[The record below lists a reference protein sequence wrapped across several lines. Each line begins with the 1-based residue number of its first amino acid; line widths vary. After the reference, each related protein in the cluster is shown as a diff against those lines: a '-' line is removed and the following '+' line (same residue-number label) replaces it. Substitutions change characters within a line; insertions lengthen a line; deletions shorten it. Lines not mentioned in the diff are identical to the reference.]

1 MHNNGYRW
9 QVMEIRSF
17 ADYLRGLDDAALIS
31 IFTYRPDLVTPVPPD
46 IASLAVRA
54 SSAPSLARA
63 VDALNKWQLQVL
75 EVCVI
80 LEEPFTEKEVAA
92 LTEKSALFLIP
103 GLIERGLLYSDN
115 DGLRTPTT
123 LKDVLGN
130 EIAALGPSS
139 MGKLKLK
146 KLDEAPAASKKVLDA
161 MVWGPPRGT
170 IGDIKKPGAG
180 VQWLLEEG
188 FLIPFNQQTVVLP
201 KEVAIY
207 LRGNKVHRECE
218 TTQPAVTGDKRDQ
231 RNVQLAAIANI
242 ATFLRWTEEILNFWA
257 QEPASA
263 LRSGGLGVRD
273 LKEIS
278 LHLGVDENCA
288 AFVAEISYLAGLLTI
303 DPDDRILPT
312 HQFDIW
318 LTQSSSMRWQ
328 ILASAWYSSSRL
340 SGLVGKEGSKNVA
353 PLGPELDRSNA
364 ASTRR
369 LTLSL
374 LRENLNIA
382 PHFDSIF
389 SAALWISPS
398 KRSGGLHKD
407 YILWTLREAEWL
419 GMTGQGAISP
429 YAIEFLEGN
438 DVTAIDSDLP
448 KSVDHILIQSDNTAI
463 APGPLEHE
471 VAQELA
477 LIADVESRGGATVF
491 RFSEGSI
498 RRGLDHGRTGDEI
511 TKFLTKTSKT
521 PMPQPLEYLI
531 ADVAKKH
538 GKLRVGNTASFI
550 RCEDST
556 LITQILGDKRLEIL
570 GLRKI
575 APEVLICG
583 HDAAEAMNILRSCG
597 YLPAGEDSRGL
608 LLSGPRIQRAQ
619 TKARPPRIIGEFD
632 RLNQNDIENA
642 LRALRTGEK
651 SSRKQSTMRNI
662 ATEALGSLPRTTANE
677 TLDLLSDYLQN
688 QPNKSL
694 SIGYA
699 DNNGLVSHRIIDP
712 LKLSAGSLIAR
723 DHATGEVQTFR
734 IARITGVAA
743 L

>member
-1 MHNNGYRW
+1 
-9 QVMEIRSF
+9 MEIRSY
-17 ADYLRGLDDAALIS
+17 ADYLRALDDAALIS
-31 IFTYRPDLVTPVPPD
+31 MFNHRPDLVTPVPPD
-46 IASLAVRA
+46 MASLAVRA

-75 EVCVI
+75 EVCAI
-80 LEEPFTEKEVAA
+80 LPEPFTEKDVTA
-92 LTEKSALFLIP
+92 LTEKSALFVIP
-103 GLIERGLLYSDN
+103 GLIERGLLYTDK

-123 LKDVLGN
+123 LKEVLGN
-130 EIAALGPSS
+130 EIAGLGPAS
-139 MGKLKLK
+139 MSKLKLK
-146 KLDEAPAASKKVLDA
+146 KLDEVPAPSKKVLDA
-161 MVWGPPRGT
+161 MVWGPPRGA
-170 IGDIKKPGAG
+170 IADIKKPSVG

-201 KEVAIY
+201 REVAIY
-207 LRGNKVHRECE
+207 LRGNTVHRELE
-218 TTQPAVTGDKRDQ
+218 TSQPSVTGSKRDM
-231 RNVQLAAIANI
+231 RNVQFAAIANI
-242 ATFLRWTEEILNFWA
+242 TTFLRWTEEVLNFWA
-257 QEPASA
+257 QEPATA

-273 LKEIS
+273 LKELS
-278 LHLGVDENCA
+278 LHLGVDESCT
-288 AFVAEISYLAGLLTI
+288 AFVAEVAYLSGLLTI
-303 DPDDRILPT
+303 DPDDKILPT

-318 LTQSSSMRWQ
+318 LTQNASVKWQ
-328 ILASAWYSSSRL
+328 LLASAWLSTSRV

-353 PLGPELDRSNA
+353 PLGPELDRSSA
-364 ASTRR
+364 TTTRR
-369 LTLSL
+369 LTLTLLQENSQIAVDIDSL
-374 LRENLNIA
+374 FAAATWLA
-382 PHFDSIF
+382 P
-389 SAALWISPS
+389 A
-398 KRSGGLHKD
+398 KRAGGLQKD
-407 YILWTLREAEWL
+407 YILWAMREAEWL
-419 GMTGQGAISP
+419 GITGQGVLSSYGAD
-429 YAIEFLEGN
+429 FLTGG
-438 DVTAIDSDLP
+438 DSTSVDTDLP
-448 KSVDHILIQSDNTAI
+448 KAVDHILIQSDNTAI

-498 RRGLDHGRTGDEI
+498 RRGLDHGRTGEEI
-511 TKFLTKTSKT
+511 AKFLAKTSKT

-550 RCEDST
+550 RCEDSA
-556 LITQILGDKRLEIL
+556 LITQILGDKRLDVL

-583 HDAAEAMNILRSCG
+583 HDATEAMNILRSCG
-597 YLPAGEDSRGL
+597 YLPAAEDSRGL

-619 TKARPPRIIGEFD
+619 TKARPPRIIGEYERPD
-632 RLNQNDIENA
+632 EIQIEGA

-662 ATEALGSLPRTTANE
+662 ATEALGSLPRSTANE
-677 TLDLLSDYLQN
+677 TLELLSDYLQN
-688 QPNKSL
+688 QPTKSL

-712 LKLSAGSLIAR
+712 LKLSAGSLVAR

>member
-1 MHNNGYRW
+1 M
-9 QVMEIRSF
+9 IK
-17 ADYLRGLDDAALIS
+17 
-31 IFTYRPDLVTPVPPD
+31 
-46 IASLAVRA
+46 
-54 SSAPSLARA
+54 SSALS
-63 VDALNKWQLQVL
+63 
-75 EVCVI
+75 
-80 LEEPFTEKEVAA
+80 VA
-92 LTEKSALFLIP
+92 
-103 GLIERGLLYSDN
+103 
-115 DGLRTPTT
+115 
-123 LKDVLGN
+123 
-130 EIAALGPSS
+130 
-139 MGKLKLK
+139 
-146 KLDEAPAASKKVLDA
+146 
-161 MVWGPPRGT
+161 
-170 IGDIKKPGAG
+170 
-180 VQWLLEEG
+180 
-188 FLIPFNQQTVVLP
+188 
-201 KEVAIY
+201 
-207 LRGNKVHRECE
+207 
-218 TTQPAVTGDKRDQ
+218 
-231 RNVQLAAIANI
+231 
-242 ATFLRWTEEILNFWA
+242 
-257 QEPASA
+257 
-263 LRSGGLGVRD
+263 
-273 LKEIS
+273 
-278 LHLGVDENCA
+278 
-288 AFVAEISYLAGLLTI
+288 
-303 DPDDRILPT
+303 
-312 HQFDIW
+312 
-318 LTQSSSMRWQ
+318 
-328 ILASAWYSSSRL
+328 
-340 SGLVGKEGSKNVA
+340 GKEGSKNVA

-438 DVTAIDSDLP
+438 DVTVIDSDLP

-608 LLSGPRIQRAQ
+608 LLSGLRIQRAQ

>member
-1 MHNNGYRW
+1 
-9 QVMEIRSF
+9 MEIRSY

-31 IFTYRPDLVTPVPPD
+31 MFSHRPDLVTPVPPD
-46 IASLAVRA
+46 MASLAVRA

-75 EVCVI
+75 EVCAI
-80 LEEPFTEKEVAA
+80 LPEPFSEKDVTA
-92 LTEKSALFLIP
+92 LTEKSALFVIP
-103 GLIERGLLYSDN
+103 GLIERGLLYADK

-123 LKDVLGN
+123 LKEVLGN
-130 EIAALGPSS
+130 EIAGLGPAS
-139 MGKLKLK
+139 MSKLKLK
-146 KLDEAPAASKKVLDA
+146 KLDEVPAPSKKVLDA
-161 MVWGPPRGT
+161 MVWGPPRGS
-170 IGDIKKPGAG
+170 IADIKKPSVG

-201 KEVAIY
+201 REVAIY
-207 LRGNKVHRECE
+207 LRGNKVHRELE
-218 TTQPAVTGDKRDQ
+218 TSQPSVTGSKRDM
-231 RNVQLAAIANI
+231 RNVQSAAIANI
-242 ATFLRWTEEILNFWA
+242 TTFLRWTEEVLNFWA
-257 QEPASA
+257 QEPATA

-273 LKEIS
+273 LKELS
-278 LHLGVDENCA
+278 LHLGVDESCT
-288 AFVAEISYLAGLLTI
+288 AFVAEVAYLSGLLTI
-303 DPDDRILPT
+303 DPDDKILPT

-318 LTQSSSMRWQ
+318 LTQNASVKWQ
-328 ILASAWYSSSRL
+328 LLASAWLSTSRV

-353 PLGPELDRSNA
+353 PLGPELDRSSA
-364 ASTRR
+364 ATTRR
-369 LTLSL
+369 LTLTLLQENSQIAVDIDSL
-374 LRENLNIA
+374 FAAATWLA
-382 PHFDSIF
+382 P
-389 SAALWISPS
+389 A
-398 KRSGGLHKD
+398 KRAGGLQKD
-407 YILWTLREAEWL
+407 YILWAMREAEWL
-419 GMTGQGAISP
+419 GITGQGVLSSYGAD
-429 YAIEFLEGN
+429 FLTGG
-438 DVTAIDSDLP
+438 DSTSVDTDLP
-448 KSVDHILIQSDNTAI
+448 KAVDHILIQSDNTAI

-498 RRGLDHGRTGDEI
+498 RRGLDHGRTGEEI
-511 TKFLTKTSKT
+511 SKFLAKTSKT

-550 RCEDST
+550 RCEDSA
-556 LITQILGDKRLEIL
+556 LITQIMGDKRLDVL

-583 HDAAEAMNILRSCG
+583 HDATEAMNILRSCG
-597 YLPAGEDSRGL
+597 YLPAAEDSRGL

-619 TKARPPRIIGEFD
+619 TKARPPRIIGEYERPD
-632 RLNQNDIENA
+632 EIQIEGA

-662 ATEALGSLPRTTANE
+662 ATEALGSLPRSTANE
-677 TLDLLSDYLQN
+677 TLELLSDYLQN
-688 QPNKSL
+688 QPTKSL

-712 LKLSAGSLIAR
+712 LKLSAGSLVAR

>member
-1 MHNNGYRW
+1 
-9 QVMEIRSF
+9 MEIRSY
-17 ADYLRGLDDAALIS
+17 ADYLRALDDAALIS
-31 IFTYRPDLVTPVPPD
+31 IFTHRPDLVTPVPPD

-63 VDALNKWQLQVL
+63 VDGLNKWQLQVQEACAVL
-75 EVCVI
+75 N
-80 LEEPFTEKEVAA
+80 EPFSEKEVAA
-92 LTEKSALFLIP
+92 CTDKSAIFIIP
-103 GLIERGLLYSDN
+103 GLIERGLLYQDK
-115 DGLRTPTT
+115 DGLRIPTT
-123 LKDVLGN
+123 LREVLGN
-130 EIAALGPSS
+130 EIAGLGPAS
-139 MGKLKLK
+139 MGALKLK
-146 KLDEAPAASKKVLDA
+146 KLEEAPASSKKVLDA
-161 MVWGPPRGT
+161 MLWGPPRGT

-180 VQWLLEEG
+180 VQWLLDEN
-188 FLIPFNQQTVVLP
+188 FLIPFNQTTVVLP
-201 KEVAIY
+201 REVAIY
-207 LRGNKVHRECE
+207 LRGNKVHRELE
-218 TTQPAVTGDKRDQ
+218 TSAPSVAGGSRDTKT
-231 RNVQLAAIANI
+231 VQLAAIANI
-242 ATFLRWTEEILNFWA
+242 TTFLRWTEEVLNFWA
-257 QEPASA
+257 QEPPTA

-273 LKEIS
+273 LKDLS
-278 LHLGVDENCA
+278 LHLGVDESCA
-288 AFVAEISYLAGLLTI
+288 AFVAEVSYLAGLLTI
-303 DPDDRILPT
+303 DPDDKILPT

-318 LTQSSSMRWQ
+318 LVQNPAARWQ
-328 ILASAWYSSSRL
+328 QLLSAWLISSRM

-353 PLGPELDRSNA
+353 PLGPELDRSLA
-364 ASTRR
+364 ASTRK
-369 LTLSL
+369 LVLNL
-374 LRENLNIA
+374 LRENSEIA
-382 PHFDSIF
+382 PDSH
-389 SAALWISPS
+389 SLYLAAQWLSPN
-398 KRSGGLHKD
+398 KRSGGLQED

-419 GMTGQGAISP
+419 GITGQGVISAYGIDFLNGGDSAAI
-429 YAIEFLEGN
+429 I
-438 DVTAIDSDLP
+438 SDLP
-448 KSVDHILIQSDNTAI
+448 QAVDHILIQSDNTAI

-498 RRGLDHGRTGDEI
+498 RRGLDHGRTGEEI
-511 TKFLTKTSKT
+511 TKFLKKTSKT

-550 RCEDST
+550 RCEDSA
-556 LITQILGDKRLEIL
+556 LITQILGDKRLDVL

-583 HDAAEAMNILRSCG
+583 HDAAEAMSVLRSFG
-597 YLPAGEDSRGL
+597 YLPAGEDSKGL

-619 TKARPPRIIGEFD
+619 TKARPPRIIGEID
-632 RLNQNDIENA
+632 RPDEIQIQNA

-677 TLDLLSDYLQN
+677 TLELLSDYLQN
-688 QPNKSL
+688 QPSTSL

-699 DNNGLVSHRIIDP
+699 DNNGLVSHRIVDP

>member
-1 MHNNGYRW
+1 
-9 QVMEIRSF
+9 MEIRSY
-17 ADYLRGLDDAALIS
+17 ADYLRALDDAALIS
-31 IFTYRPDLVTPVPPD
+31 IFTHRPDLVTPVPPD

-63 VDALNKWQLQVL
+63 VDGLNKWQLQVL
-75 EVCVI
+75 EACAV
-80 LEEPFTEKEVAA
+80 LNEPFSEKEVAGC
-92 LTEKSALFLIP
+92 TDKSAIFIIP
-103 GLIERGLLYSDN
+103 GLIERGLLYQDK
-115 DGLRTPTT
+115 DGLRIPTT
-123 LKDVLGN
+123 LREVLGN
-130 EIAALGPSS
+130 EIAGLGPAS
-139 MGKLKLK
+139 MGALKLK
-146 KLDEAPAASKKVLDA
+146 KLEEAPASSKKVLDA
-161 MVWGPPRGT
+161 MLWGPPRGT

-180 VQWLLEEG
+180 VQWLLDEN
-188 FLIPFNQQTVVLP
+188 FLIPFNQTTVVLP
-201 KEVAIY
+201 REVAIY
-207 LRGNKVHRECE
+207 LRGNKVHRELD
-218 TTQPAVTGDKRDQ
+218 TSAPSVAGGSRDTKS
-231 RNVQLAAIANI
+231 VQLAAIANI
-242 ATFLRWTEEILNFWA
+242 TTFLRWTEEVLNFWA
-257 QEPASA
+257 QEPPTA

-273 LKEIS
+273 LKDLS
-278 LHLGVDENCA
+278 LHLGVDESCA
-288 AFVAEISYLAGLLTI
+288 AFVAEVSYLAGLLTI
-303 DPDDRILPT
+303 DPDDKILPT

-318 LTQSSSMRWQ
+318 LVQNPAARWQ
-328 ILASAWYSSSRL
+328 QLLSAWLISSRM

-353 PLGPELDRSNA
+353 PLGPELDRSLA
-364 ASTRR
+364 ASTRK
-369 LTLSL
+369 LVLNL
-374 LRENLNIA
+374 LRENSEIA
-382 PHFDSIF
+382 PDSH
-389 SAALWISPS
+389 SLYLAAQWLSPN
-398 KRSGGLHKD
+398 KRSGGLQED

-419 GMTGQGAISP
+419 GITGQGVISAYGIDFLNGGDSAAI
-429 YAIEFLEGN
+429 I
-438 DVTAIDSDLP
+438 SDLP
-448 KSVDHILIQSDNTAI
+448 QAVDHILIQSDNTAI

-498 RRGLDHGRTGDEI
+498 RRGLDHGRTGEEI
-511 TKFLTKTSKT
+511 TKFLKKTSKT

-550 RCEDST
+550 RCEDSA
-556 LITQILGDKRLEIL
+556 LITQILGDKRLDVL

-583 HDAAEAMNILRSCG
+583 HDAAEAMSVLRSFG
-597 YLPAGEDSRGL
+597 YLPAGEDSKGL

-619 TKARPPRIIGEFD
+619 TKARPPRIIGEID
-632 RLNQNDIENA
+632 RPDEIQIQNA

-677 TLDLLSDYLQN
+677 TLELLSDYLQN
-688 QPNKSL
+688 QPSTSL

-699 DNNGLVSHRIIDP
+699 DNNGLVSHRIVDP

>member
-1 MHNNGYRW
+1 
-9 QVMEIRSF
+9 MEIRSY
-17 ADYLRGLDDAALIS
+17 ADYLRALDDAALIS
-31 IFTYRPDLVTPVPPD
+31 MFSHRPDLVTPVPPD
-46 IASLAVRA
+46 MASLAVRA

-75 EVCVI
+75 EVCAI
-80 LEEPFTEKEVAA
+80 LPEPFSEKDVTS
-92 LTEKSALFLIP
+92 LTEKSALFVIP
-103 GLIERGLLYSDN
+103 GLIERGLLYTDK

-123 LKDVLGN
+123 LKEVLGN
-130 EIAALGPSS
+130 EIAGLGPAS
-139 MGKLKLK
+139 MSKLKLK
-146 KLDEAPAASKKVLDA
+146 KLDEVPAPSKKVLDA
-161 MVWGPPRGT
+161 MVWGPPRGSIT
-170 IGDIKKPGAG
+170 DIRKPSVG

-201 KEVAIY
+201 REVAIY
-207 LRGNKVHRECE
+207 LRGNTVHRELE
-218 TTQPAVTGDKRDQ
+218 TSQPSVTGSKRDV

-242 ATFLRWTEEILNFWA
+242 TTFLRWTEEVLNFWA
-257 QEPASA
+257 QEPATA

-273 LKEIS
+273 LKELS
-278 LHLGVDENCA
+278 LHLGVDESCT
-288 AFVAEISYLAGLLTI
+288 AFVAEVAYLSGLLTI
-303 DPDDRILPT
+303 DPDDKILPT

-318 LTQSSSMRWQ
+318 LTQNASVKWQ
-328 ILASAWYSSSRL
+328 LLASAWLSTSRV

-353 PLGPELDRSNA
+353 PLGPELDRSSA
-364 ASTRR
+364 ATTRR
-369 LTLSL
+369 LTLTLLQENSELAVDIDSL
-374 LRENLNIA
+374 FAAATWLA
-382 PHFDSIF
+382 P
-389 SAALWISPS
+389 A
-398 KRSGGLHKD
+398 KRAGGLQKD
-407 YILWTLREAEWL
+407 YILWAMREAEWL
-419 GMTGQGAISP
+419 GITGQGVLSSYGAD
-429 YAIEFLEGN
+429 FLIGG
-438 DVTAIDSDLP
+438 DSTTVDTDLP
-448 KSVDHILIQSDNTAI
+448 KAVDHILIQSDNTAI

-491 RFSEGSI
+491 RFSESSI
-498 RRGLDHGRTGDEI
+498 RRGLDHGRTGEEI
-511 TKFLTKTSKT
+511 SKFLTKTSKT

-550 RCEDST
+550 RCEDSA
-556 LITQILGDKRLEIL
+556 LITQILGDKRLDVL

-583 HDAAEAMNILRSCG
+583 HDATEAMNILRSCG
-597 YLPAGEDSRGL
+597 YLPAAEDSRGL

-619 TKARPPRIIGEFD
+619 TKARPPRIIGEYERPD
-632 RLNQNDIENA
+632 EIQIEGA

-662 ATEALGSLPRTTANE
+662 ATEALGSLPRSTANE
-677 TLDLLSDYLQN
+677 TLELLSDYLQN
-688 QPNKSL
+688 QPTKSL

-712 LKLSAGSLIAR
+712 LKLSAGSLVAR

>member
-1 MHNNGYRW
+1 
-9 QVMEIRSF
+9 MEIRSY
-17 ADYLRGLDDAALIS
+17 ADYLRALDDAALIS
-31 IFTYRPDLVTPVPPD
+31 IFTHRPDLVTPVPPD
-46 IASLAVRA
+46 IASLAIRA

-63 VDALNKWQLQVL
+63 VDGLNKWQLQ
-75 EVCVI
+75 I
-80 LEEPFTEKEVAA
+80 LEICAVLNEPFTDKDVVS
-92 LTEKSALFLIP
+92 LSSKSALFVLP
-103 GLIERGLLYSDN
+103 ALVDRGLIYQDK
-115 DGLRTPTT
+115 DGYRTPSN
-123 LKDVLGN
+123 LREVLGN
-130 EIAALGPSS
+130 EIAGLGPASLAP
-139 MGKLKLK
+139 LKMK

-161 MVWGPPRGT
+161 MLWGPPRGS
-170 IGDIKKPGAG
+170 ISDLKKPGAG
-180 VQWLLEEG
+180 VQWLLEEK
-188 FLIPFNQQTVVLP
+188 FLIPFSQQTVVLP
-201 KEVAIY
+201 REVAIY
-207 LRGNKVHRECE
+207 LRGNKVHRELE
-218 TTQPAVTGDKRDQ
+218 SEPIKVTGASRDA
-231 RNVQLAAIANI
+231 RNTQLAAISNI
-242 ATFLRWTEEILNFWA
+242 TTFLRWTEEVLNFWA

-263 LRSGGLGVRD
+263 LRSGGVGVRD
-273 LKEIS
+273 LKELS
-278 LHLGVDENCA
+278 LHLGVDETCA
-288 AFVAEISYLAGLLTI
+288 AFIAEVSYLAGLLTI
-303 DPDDRILPT
+303 DADDKVLPT

-318 LTQSSSMRWQ
+318 LTQNAAVRWQ
-328 ILASAWYSSSRL
+328 LLASAWLVTSRM
-340 SGLVGKEGSKNVA
+340 SGLVGKEGQKNVA
-353 PLGPELDRSNA
+353 PLGPELDRSLA

-369 LTLSL
+369 LVLNL
-374 LRENLNIA
+374 LQENSNIA
-382 PHFDSIF
+382 PDLDSIYL
-389 SAALWISPS
+389 AAQWMAPS
-398 KRSGGLHKD
+398 KRSGGLQKE
-407 YILWTLREAEWL
+407 YVAWTLREAEWL
-419 GMTGQGAISP
+419 GITGQGQISS
-429 YAIEFLEGN
+429 YGIDFLDGGDNESIIE
-438 DVTAIDSDLP
+438 DLP
-448 KSVDHILIQSDNTAI
+448 KSVDHILIQGDNTAI

-511 TKFLTKTSKT
+511 TKFLAKTSKT
-521 PMPQPLEYLI
+521 PMPQPLDYLI

-550 RCEDST
+550 RCEDAA
-556 LITQILGDKRLEIL
+556 LITQILSDKRLEIL
-570 GLRKI
+570 ALRRI

-583 HDAAEAMNILRSCG
+583 HDAAEAMNVLRSCG
-597 YLPAGEDSRGL
+597 YLPAGEDSRGI

-619 TKARPPRIIGEFD
+619 NKARPPRIIGEID
-632 RLNQNDIENA
+632 KPDEIQIEGA

-677 TLDLLSDYLQN
+677 TLELLSNYLQN
-688 QPNKSL
+688 QPTTSL

>member
-1 MHNNGYRW
+1 
-9 QVMEIRSF
+9 MEIRSY
-17 ADYLRGLDDAALIS
+17 ADYLRALDDAALIS
-31 IFTYRPDLVTPVPPD
+31 MFNHRPDLVTPVPPD
-46 IASLAVRA
+46 MASLAVRA

-75 EVCVI
+75 EVCAI
-80 LEEPFTEKEVAA
+80 LPEPFSEKDVTA
-92 LTEKSALFLIP
+92 LTEKSALFVIP
-103 GLIERGLLYSDN
+103 GLIERGLLYTDK

-123 LKDVLGN
+123 LKEVLGN
-130 EIAALGPSS
+130 EIAGLGPAS
-139 MGKLKLK
+139 MSKLKFK
-146 KLDEAPAASKKVLDA
+146 KLDEVPAPSKKVLDA
-161 MVWGPPRGT
+161 MVWGPPRGA
-170 IGDIKKPGAG
+170 IADIKKPSVG

-201 KEVAIY
+201 REVAIY
-207 LRGNKVHRECE
+207 LRGNTVHRELE
-218 TTQPAVTGDKRDQ
+218 TSQPSVTGSKRDM

-242 ATFLRWTEEILNFWA
+242 TTFLRWTEEVLNFWA
-257 QEPASA
+257 QEPATA

-273 LKEIS
+273 LKELS
-278 LHLGVDENCA
+278 LHLGVDESCT
-288 AFVAEISYLAGLLTI
+288 AFVAEVAYLSGLLTI
-303 DPDDRILPT
+303 DPDDKILPT

-318 LTQSSSMRWQ
+318 LTQNASVKWQ
-328 ILASAWYSSSRL
+328 LLASAWLSTSRV

-353 PLGPELDRSNA
+353 PLGPELDRSSA
-364 ASTRR
+364 TTTRR
-369 LTLSL
+369 LTLTLLQENSQIAVDIDSL
-374 LRENLNIA
+374 FAAATWLA
-382 PHFDSIF
+382 P
-389 SAALWISPS
+389 A
-398 KRSGGLHKD
+398 KRAGGLQKD
-407 YILWTLREAEWL
+407 YILWAMREAEWL
-419 GMTGQGAISP
+419 GITGQGVLSSYGAD
-429 YAIEFLEGN
+429 FLTGG
-438 DVTAIDSDLP
+438 DSTSVDTDLP
-448 KSVDHILIQSDNTAI
+448 KAVDHILIQSDNTAI

-498 RRGLDHGRTGDEI
+498 RRGLDHGRTGEEI
-511 TKFLTKTSKT
+511 AKFLAKTSKT

-550 RCEDST
+550 RCEDSA
-556 LITQILGDKRLEIL
+556 LITQILGDKRLDVL

-583 HDAAEAMNILRSCG
+583 HDATEAMNILRSCG
-597 YLPAGEDSRGL
+597 YLPAAEDSRGL

-619 TKARPPRIIGEFD
+619 TKARPPRIIGEYERPD
-632 RLNQNDIENA
+632 EIQIEGA

-662 ATEALGSLPRTTANE
+662 ATEALGSLPRSTANE
-677 TLDLLSDYLQN
+677 TLELLSDYLQN
-688 QPNKSL
+688 QPTKSL

-712 LKLSAGSLIAR
+712 LKLSAGSLVAR

>member
-1 MHNNGYRW
+1 
-9 QVMEIRSF
+9 MEIRSY
-17 ADYLRGLDDAALIS
+17 ADYLRALDDAALIS
-31 IFTYRPDLVTPVPPD
+31 MFSHRPDLVTPVPPD
-46 IASLAVRA
+46 MASLAVRA

-75 EVCVI
+75 EVCAI
-80 LEEPFTEKEVAA
+80 LPEPFSEKDVTS
-92 LTEKSALFLIP
+92 LTEKSALFVIP
-103 GLIERGLLYSDN
+103 GLIERGLLYTDK

-123 LKDVLGN
+123 LKEVLGN
-130 EIAALGPSS
+130 EIAGLGPAS
-139 MGKLKLK
+139 MSKLKVK
-146 KLDEAPAASKKVLDA
+146 KLDEVPAPSKKVLDA
-161 MVWGPPRGT
+161 MVWGPPRGS
-170 IGDIKKPGAG
+170 IADIKKPSAG
-180 VQWLLEEG
+180 VAWLLEEG

-201 KEVAIY
+201 REVAIY
-207 LRGNKVHRECE
+207 LRGNTVHRELE
-218 TTQPAVTGDKRDQ
+218 TSQPSVTGTKRDA

-242 ATFLRWTEEILNFWA
+242 TTFLRWTEEVLNFWA
-257 QEPASA
+257 QEPATA

-273 LKEIS
+273 LKELS
-278 LHLGVDENCA
+278 LHLGVDESCT
-288 AFVAEISYLAGLLTI
+288 AFVAEVAYLSGLLTI
-303 DPDDRILPT
+303 DPDDKILPT

-318 LTQSSSMRWQ
+318 LTQNASVKWQ
-328 ILASAWYSSSRL
+328 LLASAWLSTSRV

-353 PLGPELDRSNA
+353 PLGPELDRSSA
-364 ASTRR
+364 ATTRR
-369 LTLSL
+369 LTLTLLQENSQIAVDIDSL
-374 LRENLNIA
+374 FAAATWLA
-382 PHFDSIF
+382 P
-389 SAALWISPS
+389 A
-398 KRSGGLHKD
+398 KRAGGLQKD
-407 YILWTLREAEWL
+407 YIIWAMREAEWL
-419 GMTGQGAISP
+419 GITGQGVLSSYGAD
-429 YAIEFLEGN
+429 FLTGG
-438 DVTAIDSDLP
+438 DSTSVDTDLP
-448 KSVDHILIQSDNTAI
+448 KAVDHILIQSDNTAI

-498 RRGLDHGRTGDEI
+498 RRGLDHGRTGEEI
-511 TKFLTKTSKT
+511 SKFLAKTSKT

-550 RCEDST
+550 RCEDSA
-556 LITQILGDKRLEIL
+556 LITQILGDKRLDVL

-583 HDAAEAMNILRSCG
+583 HDATEAMNILRSCG
-597 YLPAGEDSRGL
+597 YLPAAEDSRGL

-619 TKARPPRIIGEFD
+619 TKARPPRIIGEYERPD
-632 RLNQNDIENA
+632 EIAIEGA
-642 LRALRTGEK
+642 LRTLRTGEK
-651 SSRKQSTMRNI
+651 SSRKQSTLRNI
-662 ATEALGSLPRTTANE
+662 ATEALGSLPRSTANE
-677 TLDLLSDYLQN
+677 TLELLSDYLQN
-688 QPNKSL
+688 QPTKSL

-712 LKLSAGSLIAR
+712 LKLSAGSLVAR

>member
-1 MHNNGYRW
+1 
-9 QVMEIRSF
+9 MEIRSY
-17 ADYLRGLDDAALIS
+17 ADYLRALDDAALIS
-31 IFTYRPDLVTPVPPD
+31 MFNHRPDLVTPVPPD
-46 IASLAVRA
+46 MASLAVRA

-75 EVCVI
+75 EVCAI
-80 LEEPFTEKEVAA
+80 LPEPFTEKDVTA
-92 LTEKSALFLIP
+92 LTEKSALFVIP
-103 GLIERGLLYSDN
+103 GLIERGLLYTDK

-123 LKDVLGN
+123 LKEVLGN
-130 EIAALGPSS
+130 EIAGLGPAS
-139 MGKLKLK
+139 MSKLKSK
-146 KLDEAPAASKKVLDA
+146 KLDEVPAPSKKVLDA
-161 MVWGPPRGT
+161 MVWGPPRGA
-170 IGDIKKPGAG
+170 IADIKKPSVG

-201 KEVAIY
+201 REVAIY
-207 LRGNKVHRECE
+207 LRGNTVHRELE
-218 TTQPAVTGDKRDQ
+218 TSQPSVTGSKRDM

-242 ATFLRWTEEILNFWA
+242 TTFLRWTEEVLNFWA
-257 QEPASA
+257 QEPATA

-273 LKEIS
+273 LKELS
-278 LHLGVDENCA
+278 LHLGVDESCT
-288 AFVAEISYLAGLLTI
+288 AFVAEIAYLSGLLTI
-303 DPDDRILPT
+303 DPDDKILPT

-318 LTQSSSMRWQ
+318 LTQNASVKWQ
-328 ILASAWYSSSRL
+328 LLASAWLSTSRV

-353 PLGPELDRSNA
+353 PLGPELDRSSA
-364 ASTRR
+364 TTTRR
-369 LTLSL
+369 LTLTLLQENSQIAVDIDSL
-374 LRENLNIA
+374 FAAATWLA
-382 PHFDSIF
+382 P
-389 SAALWISPS
+389 A
-398 KRSGGLHKD
+398 KRAGGLQKD
-407 YILWTLREAEWL
+407 YILWAMREAEWL
-419 GMTGQGAISP
+419 GITGQGVLSSYGAD
-429 YAIEFLEGN
+429 FLTGG
-438 DVTAIDSDLP
+438 DSTSVDTDLP
-448 KSVDHILIQSDNTAI
+448 KAVDHILIQSDNTAI

-498 RRGLDHGRTGDEI
+498 RRGLDHGRTGEEI
-511 TKFLTKTSKT
+511 AKFLAKTSKT

-550 RCEDST
+550 RCEDSA
-556 LITQILGDKRLEIL
+556 LITQILGDKRLDVL

-583 HDAAEAMNILRSCG
+583 HDATEAMNILRSCG
-597 YLPAGEDSRGL
+597 YLPAAEDSRGL

-619 TKARPPRIIGEFD
+619 TKARPPRIIGEYERPD
-632 RLNQNDIENA
+632 EIQIEGA

-662 ATEALGSLPRTTANE
+662 ATEALGSLPRSTANE
-677 TLDLLSDYLQN
+677 TLELLSDYLQN
-688 QPNKSL
+688 QPTKSL

-712 LKLSAGSLIAR
+712 LKLSAGSLVAR

>member
-1 MHNNGYRW
+1 
-9 QVMEIRSF
+9 MEIRSY
-17 ADYLRGLDDAALIS
+17 ADYLRALDDAALIS
-31 IFTYRPDLVTPVPPD
+31 IFTHRPDLVTPVPPD

-63 VDALNKWQLQVL
+63 VDGLNKWQLQVL
-75 EVCVI
+75 EACAV
-80 LEEPFTEKEVAA
+80 LNEPFSEKEVAA
-92 LTEKSALFLIP
+92 CTDKSAIFIIP
-103 GLIERGLLYSDN
+103 GLIERGLLYQDK
-115 DGLRTPTT
+115 DGLRIPTT
-123 LKDVLGN
+123 LREVLGN
-130 EIAALGPSS
+130 EIAGLGPAS
-139 MGKLKLK
+139 MGALKLK
-146 KLDEAPAASKKVLDA
+146 KLEEAPASSKKVLDA
-161 MVWGPPRGT
+161 MLWGPPRGT

-180 VQWLLEEG
+180 VQWLLDEN
-188 FLIPFNQQTVVLP
+188 FLIPFNQTTVVLP
-201 KEVAIY
+201 REVAIY
-207 LRGNKVHRECE
+207 LRGNKVHRELD
-218 TTQPAVTGDKRDQ
+218 TSAPSVAGGSRDTKS
-231 RNVQLAAIANI
+231 VQLAAIANI
-242 ATFLRWTEEILNFWA
+242 TTFLRWTEEVLNFWA
-257 QEPASA
+257 QEPPTA

-273 LKEIS
+273 LKDLS
-278 LHLGVDENCA
+278 LHLGVDESCA
-288 AFVAEISYLAGLLTI
+288 AFVAEVSYLAGLLTI
-303 DPDDRILPT
+303 DPDDKILPT

-318 LTQSSSMRWQ
+318 LVQNPAARWQ
-328 ILASAWYSSSRL
+328 QLLSAWLISSRM

-353 PLGPELDRSNA
+353 PLGPELDRSLA
-364 ASTRR
+364 ASTRK
-369 LTLSL
+369 LVLNL
-374 LRENLNIA
+374 LRENSEIA
-382 PHFDSIF
+382 PDSH
-389 SAALWISPS
+389 SLYLAAQWLSPN
-398 KRSGGLHKD
+398 KRSGGLQED

-419 GMTGQGAISP
+419 GITGQGVISAYGIDFLNGGDSAAI
-429 YAIEFLEGN
+429 I
-438 DVTAIDSDLP
+438 SDLP
-448 KSVDHILIQSDNTAI
+448 QAVDHILIQSDNTAI

-498 RRGLDHGRTGDEI
+498 RRGLDHGRTGEEI
-511 TKFLTKTSKT
+511 TKFLKKTSKT

-550 RCEDST
+550 RCEDSA
-556 LITQILGDKRLEIL
+556 LITQILGDKRLDVL

-583 HDAAEAMNILRSCG
+583 HDAAEAMSVLRSFG

-619 TKARPPRIIGEFD
+619 TKARPPRIIGEID
-632 RLNQNDIENA
+632 RPDEIQIQNA

-677 TLDLLSDYLQN
+677 TLELLSDYLQN
-688 QPNKSL
+688 QPSTSL

-699 DNNGLVSHRIIDP
+699 DNNGLVSHRIVDP

>member
-1 MHNNGYRW
+1 
-9 QVMEIRSF
+9 MEIRSY
-17 ADYLRGLDDAALIS
+17 ADYLRGLDDAALLS
-31 IFTYRPDLVTPVPPD
+31 IFTHRPDLVSPVPPD

-63 VDALNKWQLQVL
+63 IDGLNKWQLQVL
-75 EVCVI
+75 EICAI
-80 LEEPFTEKEVAA
+80 LPEPFSEKDVAA
-92 LTEKSALFLIP
+92 LSDKSALFVLP
-103 GLIERGLLYSDN
+103 GLIERGLLYTDK
-115 DGLRTPTT
+115 DGIRTPTT
-123 LKDVLGN
+123 LKEVLGN
-130 EIAALGPSS
+130 EIAGLGPAS
-139 MGKLKLK
+139 MSKLKVK
-146 KLDEAPAASKKVLDA
+146 KVDDAPAASKKVLDA
-161 MVWGPPRGT
+161 MVWGPPRGS
-170 IGDIKKPGAG
+170 IADIKKPSAG
-180 VQWLLEEG
+180 VKWLLDEG

-201 KEVAIY
+201 REVAIY
-207 LRGNKVHRECE
+207 LRGNKVHRNLEQI
-218 TTQPAVTGDKRDQ
+218 QPSVEGAARDS

-242 ATFLRWTEEILNFWA
+242 TTFLRWTEEVLNFWA
-257 QEPASA
+257 QEPATA

-273 LKEIS
+273 LKDLA
-278 LHLGVDENCA
+278 LHLGVDESCA
-288 AFVAEISYLAGLLTI
+288 AFVAEVSYLSGLLTI
-303 DPDDRILPT
+303 EADDKILPT

-318 LTQSSSMRWQ
+318 LTQNASTKWQ
-328 ILASAWYSSSRL
+328 LLASSWLTTSRV
-340 SGLVGKEGSKNVA
+340 SGLAGKESNKNIA
-353 PLGPELDRSNA
+353 PLGPELDRSSA

-369 LTLSL
+369 LTLNL
-374 LRENLNIA
+374 LRENIGKA
-382 PHFDSIF
+382 VDIDSLF
-389 SAALWISPS
+389 AAAQWLAPS
-398 KRSGGLHKD
+398 KRSGGTQKD
-407 YILWTLREAEWL
+407 YIIWALREAEWL
-419 GMTGQGAISP
+419 GITGQGALST
-429 YAIEFLEGN
+429 YGADFLQGG
-438 DVTAIDSDLP
+438 DCLAIDSDLP

-471 VAQELA
+471 IAQELA

-491 RFSEGSI
+491 RFSESSI

-511 TKFLTKTSKT
+511 SKFLKKTSKT

-550 RCEDST
+550 RCEDAA
-556 LITQILGDKRLEIL
+556 LIAQILGDKRLEIL
-570 GLRKI
+570 NLRKI

-583 HDAAEAMNILRSCG
+583 HDAAEAINILRSCG
-597 YLPAGEDSRGL
+597 YLPAAEDSRGL

-619 TKARPPRIIGEFD
+619 NKARPPRIIGEVERPD
-632 RLNQNDIENA
+632 EQQIEAA

-677 TLDLLSDYLQN
+677 TLELLSEYLTH
-688 QPNKSL
+688 QPNASL

>member
-1 MHNNGYRW
+1 
-9 QVMEIRSF
+9 MEIRSY

-31 IFTYRPDLVTPVPPD
+31 MFSHRPDLVTPVPPD
-46 IASLAVRA
+46 MASLAVRA

-75 EVCVI
+75 EACAV
-80 LEEPFTEKEVAA
+80 LPEPFSEKDVAA
-92 LTEKSALFLIP
+92 ITEKSALFVIP
-103 GLIERGLLYSDN
+103 GLIERGLLYADK
-115 DGLRTPTT
+115 DGLRAPTT
-123 LKDVLGN
+123 LKEVLGN
-130 EIAALGPSS
+130 EIAGLGPAS
-139 MGKLKLK
+139 MSKLKLK
-146 KLDEAPAASKKVLDA
+146 KLDEVPPASKKVLDA
-161 MVWGPPRGT
+161 LVWGPPRGA
-170 IGDIKKPGAG
+170 IADIKKPSAG
-180 VQWLLEEG
+180 VAWLLEEG

-201 KEVAIY
+201 REVAVY
-207 LRGNKVHRECE
+207 LRGNKIHRELE
-218 TTQPAVTGDKRDQ
+218 TTQPSVIGEKRDS

-242 ATFLRWTEEILNFWA
+242 TTFLRWTEEVLNFWA

-273 LKEIS
+273 LKELS
-278 LHLGVDENCA
+278 LHLGVDESCT
-288 AFVAEISYLAGLLTI
+288 AFVAEVAYLAGLLTI
-303 DPDDRILPT
+303 DPDDKILPT

-318 LTQSSSMRWQ
+318 LTQSASTKWQ
-328 ILASAWYSSSRL
+328 TLSAAWMTTSRL
-340 SGLVGKEGSKNVA
+340 SGLIGKEGSKNVA
-353 PLGPELDRSNA
+353 PLGPELDRSSA

-369 LTLSL
+369 LVLNLLQANPEIAVDEDSL
-374 LRENLNIA
+374 
-382 PHFDSIF
+382 F
-389 SAALWISPS
+389 SAAQWMAPS
-398 KRSGGLHKD
+398 KRAGGLLKD

-419 GMTGQGAISP
+419 GITGQGVLSSYGAD
-429 YAIEFLEGN
+429 FLNGG
-438 DVTAIDSDLP
+438 DSSSIDSDLP
-448 KSVDHILIQSDNTAI
+448 KAVDHILIQSDNTAI

-491 RFSEGSI
+491 RFSESSI
-498 RRGLDHGRTGDEI
+498 RRGLDHGRTGEEI
-511 TKFLTKTSKT
+511 TKFLAKTSKT

-550 RCEDST
+550 RCEDAA
-556 LITQILGDKRLEIL
+556 LITQILSDKRLDIL

-597 YLPAGEDSRGL
+597 YLPAAEDSRGL

-619 TKARPPRIIGEFD
+619 TKARPPRIIGEYERPD
-632 RLNQNDIENA
+632 EIQIEGA

-688 QPNKSL
+688 QPAKSL